1 MKLNSCVL
9 NFSLSIFLLLSLTAP
24 ASADRWS
31 NEFYSQSVYLH
42 RFGNP
47 VTQNRVIVAK
57 EMKSYDVYLGAWFE
71 HDSKSDGDVT
81 YTDSQISPL
90 IGIRSSAMGNEWM
103 FSRFFA
109 ETRLVHRTR
118 SFFDD
123 RERTTFEARG
133 GLLGYGMKMWDESL
147 FLENYY
153 SAFYTRL
160 YNDRFIFQG
169 WARQG
174 IRLVKHLEFFN
185 EIFLD
190 TFDFTR
196 DADST
201 FDLRP
206 GVRLR
211 YDFAG
216 GGVQL
221 IHQRLH
227 HFSNLEF
234 SGRNESRTSL
244 VFGYYW

>member
-1 MKLNSCVL
+1 MLT
-9 NFSLSIFLLLSLTAP
+9 FTAP

-31 NEFYSQSVYLH
+31 KEIFSQSVYLH

-57 EMKSYDVYLGAWFE
+57 ESQRFDVYLGAWFE
-71 HDSKSDGDVT
+71 HDSKSNADVT

-90 IGIRSSAMGNEWM
+90 VGIRSRSLGNEWM

-123 RERTTFEARG
+123 RARTTYEVRG
-133 GLLGYGMKMWDESL
+133 GLLGYGMKLWNDTF

-174 IRLVKHLEFFN
+174 LRFVKHLEFFN
-185 EIFLD
+185 EFFLD
-190 TFDFTR
+190 TFDLTR
-196 DADST
+196 DTDSS

-216 GGVQL
+216 GGIQL
-221 IHQRLH
+221 IHQRIH

-244 VFGYYW
+244 VVGYYW

>member
-1 MKLNSCVL
+1 ML
-9 NFSLSIFLLLSLTAP
+9 FAFIAP
-24 ASADRWS
+24 AKADRWS
-31 NEFYSQSVYLH
+31 KEIFSQSVYLH

-47 VTQNRVIVAK
+47 VTQNRVIVAN
-57 EMKSYDVYLGAWFE
+57 ERENFDTYFGAWFE
-71 HDSKSDGDVT
+71 HDRKSDAEVT

-90 IGIRSSAMGNEWM
+90 LGIRTRAFGNEWM
-103 FSRFFA
+103 FTRAFA
-109 ETRLVHRTR
+109 EARLVHRTR

-123 RERTTFEARG
+123 RERTTYEARG
-133 GLLGYGMKMWDESL
+133 GLLGYGLKVWKD
-147 FLENYY
+147 FYFIENYY

-160 YNDRFIFQG
+160 YNDRMIFQG

-174 IRLVKHLEFFN
+174 LRFFGHFEVLN
-185 EIFLD
+185 EVFVD

-196 DADST
+196 DSDST

-211 YDFAG
+211 WDFSG
-216 GGVQL
+216 GGIQL
-221 IHQRLH
+221 LHQRLH

-244 VFGYYW
+244 VFGFYWL